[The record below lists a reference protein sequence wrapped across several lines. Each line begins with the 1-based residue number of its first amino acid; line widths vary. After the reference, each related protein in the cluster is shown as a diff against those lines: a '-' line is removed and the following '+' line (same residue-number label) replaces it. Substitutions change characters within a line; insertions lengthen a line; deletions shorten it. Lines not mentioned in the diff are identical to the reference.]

1 MSSISNIT
9 SSCKGLVDQ
18 MNQSSQGWHDPIQ
31 QSYYSRRLSPLVST
45 AAEYQTDVYS
55 YMRLLDGYE
64 RRIASMAGFGPMG
77 TGIGENE
84 LYRQQIDPQVLEYIR
99 SKQY

>member
-9 SSCKGLVDQ
+9 IACKELVDQ
-18 MNQSSQGWHDPIQ
+18 MNRSSQGWHDPIQ
-31 QSYYSRRLSPLVST
+31 QSYYSRRLNPLVVT
-45 AAEYQTDVYS
+45 ASEYQLDVYS

-64 RRIASMAGFGPMG
+64 RRIAALAGISSKG
-77 TGIGENE
+77 TGIGEHE
-84 LYRQQIDPQVLEYIR
+84 LYRQRIDPQFFEHIR

>member
-1 MSSISNIT
+1 MSSISSIT
-9 SSCKGLVDQ
+9 TACKGLVDQ
-18 MNQSSQGWHDPIQ
+18 MNQSSKGWHDSIQ

-55 YMRLLDGYE
+55 YMRLLDEYE
-64 RRIASMAGFGPMG
+64 RRIATMAGFCPMG
-77 TGIGENE
+77 TSIGEHE
-84 LYRQQIDPQVLEYIR
+84 LYRQKIDPQVLEYIR

>member
-1 MSSISNIT
+1 MSSIANI
-9 SSCKGLVDQ
+9 SSACKGLVDQ

-31 QSYYSRRLSPLVST
+31 QSFYSRRLSPLVGKT
-45 AAEYQTDVYS
+45 TEYQADVYS
-55 YMRLLDGYE
+55 YMRLLDNYE
-64 RRIASMAGFGPMG
+64 RRIAAMAGFSPMG

-84 LYRQQIDPQVLEYIR
+84 LYRQQIDPQVLEYIK

>member
-9 SSCKGLVDQ
+9 SACKGLVDQ

-31 QSYYSRRLSPLVST
+31 QSYYSRRLSPLVGK
-45 AAEYQTDVYS
+45 AAEYQADVYS

-64 RRIASMAGFGPMG
+64 RRIAAMAGFSPMG
-77 TGIGENE
+77 TGIGEHE
-84 LYRQQIDPQVLEYIR
+84 LYRQQINPQVLEYIK

>member
-9 SSCKGLVDQ
+9 TACKGLVDQ

-31 QSYYSRRLSPLVST
+31 QSYYSRRLSPLVGT

-64 RRIASMAGFGPMG
+64 RRISALAGFSSIGS
-77 TGIGENE
+77 GIEERE
-84 LYRQQIDPQVLEYIR
+84 LYRQHIDPQVLEYIR